1 MRVVID
7 TSSLLSLVRYYL
19 PFDRQNKL
27 FDLIKSKIENDE
39 LIIID
44 EVLKECEF
52 AAKGITVEKMDY
64 LVDKSFHKTHKFP
77 VNTEFLPPPAPAR
90 FYNQVDNSFINGS
103 VRNKLSDIQYDSMKS
118 SFLASADARMII
130 YCLNEIKNDPTK
142 RIILVTEESEE
153 SNDHKA
159 FKKIP
164 TLCKF
169 LNIEVITLPQLLE
182 IYNNEINLEIK

>member
-1 MRVVID
+1 MKVVID

-19 PFDRQNKL
+19 PFDKQNKL
-27 FDLIKSKIENDE
+27 FDFIKSKIEKSE

-44 EVLKECEF
+44 EVLRECENT
-52 AAKGITVEKMDY
+52 AKGITVQKMEYLIEKD
-64 LVDKSFHKTHKFP
+64 FHKTHKFP
-77 VNTEFLPPPAPAR
+77 VNTEFLLPPAPAK

-103 VRNKLSDIQYDSMKS
+103 VRNKLTDVQYESMKS

-130 YCLNEIKNDPTK
+130 YCLNEIKNNPSE

-153 SNDHKA
+153 SNDHKT

-164 TLCKF
+164 TICKF
-169 LNIEVITLPQLLE
+169 LSIEVNTLPKLLE
-182 IYNNEINLEIK
+182 IYNGEIDLEIK